1 MCDDD
6 DDDAP
11 DKNNEL
17 DTEYSDV
24 DNDNNKRKLIRT
36 GKNAYKYNNWNGL
49 EWNVQTTCFIRNT
62 AQFDHMITVQN

>member
-1 MCDDD
+1 VLAVLSVSQRRENAWCDDDD

-24 DNDNNKRKLIRT
+24 DNDNNK
-36 GKNAYKYNNWNGL
+36 
-49 EWNVQTTCFIRNT
+49 
-62 AQFDHMITVQN
+62 